1 MIRSREV
8 RERYWMM
15 ESVFATILRF
25 DTITPRGLP
34 VEPEVNISTAKSSE
48 PTSGNDTESAPF
60 CGYCFCN
67 SCNEIPSLAD
77 PPAKS
82 EITGIAPQDGLFGDG
97 DNLAKILDS
106 TNANVGSVML
116 RTYCRSSTGTP
127 AGSGTHTIP
136 ARMMPR

>member
-1 MIRSREV
+1 MIRSREF
-8 RERYWMM
+8 RERYWMI
-15 ESVFATILRF
+15 ESVFAMILRF

-34 VEPEVNISTAKSSE
+34 VEPEVNISTAKSSR
-48 PTSGNDTESAPF
+48 PTSGNETAPF

-67 SCNEIPSLAD
+67 CWNVRPSLAD

-82 EITGIAPQDGLFGDG
+82 EITGIAPQDGLFGNG

-116 RTYCRSSTGTP
+116 RTYCRSS
-127 AGSGTHTIP
+127 
-136 ARMMPR
+136 